1 MNQLDRRKMFTSIE
15 IYLFV
20 YIYINNIKPKYMY
33 VNMNVKNILC
43 RLWVYVILFLCS
55 VTS

>member
-1 MNQLDRRKMFTSIE
+1 MFTSIE